1 MKKIIAFIMAV
12 FIVFSCA
19 VTAPSWTNYGSD
31 GVYVEYCRDTVD
43 FLQLD
48 STIKSHGITSSMNE
62 WSVIRYYTPDLDE
75 MTQFVCTKSDTTYVI
90 NKTDSLYIFTA
101 RRLNKN
107 IE

>member
-1 MKKIIAFIMAV
+1 MKKIIAFIMAA
-12 FIVFSCA
+12 FIIFSCA

-31 GVYVEYCRDTVD
+31 GVYAEYCRDTVD

-75 MTQFVCTKSDTTYVI
+75 MTQFVYTKSDTTYVI